1 MSFGKKDICIN
12 ISSKALIP
20 KDKSKDFFET
30 FLNLV
35 SSKSKSKVVK
45 ISNFGTFYCK
55 NTPQRLGRNPKT
67 KEEFINQTKVDS
79 PLKKI
84 KGRVQT
90 VTFTLNNLDLETLE
104 QQLDRAILLKKRTK
118 SKSAVIR
125 MALRA
130 LENTSDEE
138 YSDLYSRF

>member
-1 MSFGKKDICIN
+1 MSFGKKDICNN

-55 NTPQRLGRNPKT
+55 NTTSKIRKKPKN
-67 KEEFINQTKVDS
+67 KRRIYYYKKV
-79 PLKKI
+79 KI
-84 KGRVQT
+84 I
-90 VTFTLNNLDLETLE
+90 F
-104 QQLDRAILLKKRTK
+104 
-118 SKSAVIR
+118 
-125 MALRA
+125 
-130 LENTSDEE
+130 
-138 YSDLYSRF
+138 